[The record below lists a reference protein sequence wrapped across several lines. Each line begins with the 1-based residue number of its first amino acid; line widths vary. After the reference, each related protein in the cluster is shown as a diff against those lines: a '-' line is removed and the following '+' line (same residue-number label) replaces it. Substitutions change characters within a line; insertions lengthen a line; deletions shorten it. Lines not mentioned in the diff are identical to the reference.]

1 MNKKILKL
9 IIVLISIASVMLIL
23 FQSVW
28 INESL
33 GIKKQQFDH
42 GVNKSLISI
51 NRVIEELEVVNHSLN
66 YLDADNNKQRLI
78 TGNYNTL
85 TQSKNSITSK
95 LHEQRFFKLRDIDSL
110 QIPRLRNIY
119 SSDTSFNYRN
129 NFSLKNKS
137 KYSDVQS
144 YANISNRTVMVELIE
159 NKLIQIEMNI
169 EDRISKQLL
178 DSVITSELIKNGIYT
193 KYIYRVVDN
202 LDKTIFASDTNRSK
216 FSKRLYST
224 RLFPDDV
231 VSKPSFLEIVFPSR
245 SGFIINSIWPM
256 LLSSII
262 LTFIIIATFY
272 YTLSVIV
279 RQKKISEMKNDFVN
293 NMTHE
298 LKTPIATISLAAQMM
313 CDNNIPTDSKNFE
326 SMGDIISKES
336 KRLGLQV
343 EKVLQ
348 MATLEN
354 GEIKLKKKE
363 INVHSTIE
371 NIVRSNRMLVEQSGG
386 VIKTCLKADYCTI
399 KADEIHFVN
408 IITNLLENA
417 IKYSKGNLVI
427 TLSTKNNDRGV
438 YISIS
443 DNGIGIKKD
452 DQKHIFDQ
460 FFRVHTGNRHD
471 VKGFGL
477 GLSYVKKIIDL
488 HDANISVDSKIGEGT
503 TFVIFFPFINKQ

>member
-1 MNKKILKL
+1 
-9 IIVLISIASVMLIL
+9 
-23 FQSVW
+23 
-28 INESL
+28 
-33 GIKKQQFDH
+33 
-42 GVNKSLISI
+42 
-51 NRVIEELEVVNHSLN
+51 
-66 YLDADNNKQRLI
+66 
-78 TGNYNTL
+78 
-85 TQSKNSITSK
+85 
-95 LHEQRFFKLRDIDSL
+95 
-110 QIPRLRNIY
+110 
-119 SSDTSFNYRN
+119 
-129 NFSLKNKS
+129 
-137 KYSDVQS
+137 
-144 YANISNRTVMVELIE
+144 
-159 NKLIQIEMNI
+159 
-169 EDRISKQLL
+169 
-178 DSVITSELIKNGIYT
+178 
-193 KYIYRVVDN
+193 
-202 LDKTIFASDTNRSK
+202 
-216 FSKRLYST
+216 
-224 RLFPDDV
+224 
-231 VSKPSFLEIVFPSR
+231 
-245 SGFIINSIWPM
+245 
-256 LLSSII
+256 
-262 LTFIIIATFY
+262 TFIIIATFY

-417 IKYSKGNLVI
+417 IKYSKENLVI